1 LINQIL
7 HSKTFHEFFSQ
18 IRKIKISEQIFT
30 SNLNGT
36 ARSFATKQLSEN
48 ENQILLIFSD
58 KTELYETNVE
68 LEILEL
74 KTKKIVFDDFSTE
87 SIQEKLTEITNSS
100 KFVILSTKELFEI
113 KLPSK
118 QEVNE
123 YTLKIE
129 AGTELDYDNF
139 IEYLNLYN
147 YQRENFTEVIG
158 TFSVRGSIIDFWSF
172 SEKNPGRI
180 EFNGDLVE
188 SIRYFDAESQRS
200 LGTIKQITLAPNVA
214 ETTKKPQVSIFEY
227 LNLPLIITSENIF
240 DLSES
245 ENQSNLNHDLIID
258 EDLKEDLFGENTSIE
273 KVEIQNN
280 ELHQIEDF
288 FAFKS
293 KWLIEK
299 GILAKENVVKLKI
312 RQTPVFNSNYKMISQ
327 FLIDQTREKFKILI
341 TSENELQRKR
351 LEDLF
356 SELDPQIKREID
368 NGIIKIIVLPIKNG
382 FILEQD
388 NLILLSDYKIFG
400 KPYRTK
406 ITQKQ
411 KPKKSQTKDFSS
423 LKRGD
428 FVVHETFGIGE
439 YQGLEKIKIGN
450 VEQESL
456 KILYSDGD
464 SVYVNLNY
472 LGLVKKFSSKDGIR
486 PTLNKLGS
494 GTWQKTKAKVKKQI
508 KDAARDL
515 IKLYA
520 KRKSSVGFQFEP
532 DSVWQT
538 ELEASFFYEDTP
550 DQTKVTEEIK
560 KDMESD
566 SPMDRLVC
574 GDVGFGKTEIA
585 IRSAFKATNSGK
597 QVAILVPTTILAE
610 QHYNTFRDRLLSFPV
625 RVETLSRFVSKKN
638 QTQII
643 EDLEKGK
650 VDIVVG
656 THRLL
661 SKDVIFK
668 DLGLL
673 IIDEEHRFGV
683 MAKEKIRQIKENVDT
698 LTLTATPIPRTL
710 NLSLLGARDLSIIGT
725 PPPNRQP
732 IYTIVDV
739 FDISKVRQWILKEKN
754 RGGQIFFVHDRVQ
767 TISKIATYLKK
778 HIPEITFGIAHGQM
792 NPNDLEKVL
801 FDFTKKEFDM
811 LIATKIIESGIDIP
825 NANTIIINR
834 ADRFGLAELHQLRG
848 RVGRAD
854 KQAHA
859 FLLVP
864 SLKTITKTAVKRLEA
879 IEEFTEIGSGFNL
892 SMRDLEI
899 RGAGNLLGTEQSG
912 AIDTVG
918 FDLYLKLLDEAI
930 VELKNEEF
938 SATFNDLPKH
948 FERTDTTI
956 DSFFEIGIPNYYM
969 ETQTDRLAFYTSLFS
984 MVKEEEVEEI
994 KEELTDRF
1002 GKIPE
1007 QTELLIKTAILKFHA
1022 SFVNFERIV
1031 ISMQKVSI
1039 ILPDG
1044 KNKIFY
1050 EEKFNP
1056 MVNFLLHKFGNKFQL
1071 IHKKENVKIEL
1082 PTEGRSP
1089 EKILEMLINIAKGL
1103 K

>member
-1 LINQIL
+1 
-7 HSKTFHEFFSQ
+7 
-18 IRKIKISEQIFT
+18 
-30 SNLNGT
+30 
-36 ARSFATKQLSEN
+36 
-48 ENQILLIFSD
+48 
-58 KTELYETNVE
+58 
-68 LEILEL
+68 
-74 KTKKIVFDDFSTE
+74 
-87 SIQEKLTEITNSS
+87 
-100 KFVILSTKELFEI
+100 LFEI

-450 VEQESL
+450 V
-456 KILYSDGD
+456 
-464 SVYVNLNY
+464 
-472 LGLVKKFSSKDGIR
+472 
-486 PTLNKLGS
+486 
-494 GTWQKTKAKVKKQI
+494 
-508 KDAARDL
+508 
-515 IKLYA
+515 
-520 KRKSSVGFQFEP
+520 
-532 DSVWQT
+532 
-538 ELEASFFYEDTP
+538 
-550 DQTKVTEEIK
+550 
-560 KDMESD
+560 
-566 SPMDRLVC
+566 
-574 GDVGFGKTEIA
+574 
-585 IRSAFKATNSGK
+585 
-597 QVAILVPTTILAE
+597 
-610 QHYNTFRDRLLSFPV
+610 
-625 RVETLSRFVSKKN
+625 
-638 QTQII
+638 
-643 EDLEKGK
+643 
-650 VDIVVG
+650 
-656 THRLL
+656 
-661 SKDVIFK
+661 
-668 DLGLL
+668 
-673 IIDEEHRFGV
+673 
-683 MAKEKIRQIKENVDT
+683 
-698 LTLTATPIPRTL
+698 
-710 NLSLLGARDLSIIGT
+710 
-725 PPPNRQP
+725 
-732 IYTIVDV
+732 
-739 FDISKVRQWILKEKN
+739 
-754 RGGQIFFVHDRVQ
+754 
-767 TISKIATYLKK
+767 
-778 HIPEITFGIAHGQM
+778 
-792 NPNDLEKVL
+792 
-801 FDFTKKEFDM
+801 
-811 LIATKIIESGIDIP
+811 
-825 NANTIIINR
+825 
-834 ADRFGLAELHQLRG
+834 
-848 RVGRAD
+848 
-854 KQAHA
+854 
-859 FLLVP
+859 
-864 SLKTITKTAVKRLEA
+864 
-879 IEEFTEIGSGFNL
+879 
-892 SMRDLEI
+892 
-899 RGAGNLLGTEQSG
+899 
-912 AIDTVG
+912 
-918 FDLYLKLLDEAI
+918 
-930 VELKNEEF
+930 
-938 SATFNDLPKH
+938 
-948 FERTDTTI
+948 
-956 DSFFEIGIPNYYM
+956 
-969 ETQTDRLAFYTSLFS
+969 
-984 MVKEEEVEEI
+984 
-994 KEELTDRF
+994 
-1002 GKIPE
+1002 
-1007 QTELLIKTAILKFHA
+1007 
-1022 SFVNFERIV
+1022 
-1031 ISMQKVSI
+1031 
-1039 ILPDG
+1039 
-1044 KNKIFY
+1044 
-1050 EEKFNP
+1050 
-1056 MVNFLLHKFGNKFQL
+1056 
-1071 IHKKENVKIEL
+1071 
-1082 PTEGRSP
+1082 
-1089 EKILEMLINIAKGL
+1089 
-1103 K
+1103 